1 MPDPHPPLEGIVSA
15 IHAVLAEPG
24 VRSRLTGEGGH
35 VIEFT
40 ETALVAFVAG
50 QRAAAWEAALATTAP
65 AGEDAGDREFAS
77 VASTVEQAVVDL
89 LREGPRSRGEI
100 DQAVMDQAGCARAT
114 VSRALDSLTRRG
126 TVAPLPRRKGWRLVT
141 ASPTIGLL
149 ARARNAITSN
159 GDTRMHTKALAQ
171 ALGMPVAPMQE
182 ELRAAGVGPLRRA
195 FTRGGEEARGY
206 DLADIDAAIA
216 AHAETA

>member
-50 QRAAAWEAALATTAP
+50 QRAAAWDAALATTAP
-65 AGEDAGDREFAS
+65 AGEDTGDREVAS
-77 VASTVEQAVVDL
+77 AASTVEQAVVDL
-89 LREGPRSRGEI
+89 LREGPRARGEI

-126 TVAPLPRRKGWRLVT
+126 TVAPLPGRKGWYLTSQAEHSAAAAAVLEALGSKGPLATT
-141 ASPTIGLL
+141 ALRQMLTGQPGCGS
-149 ARARNAITSN
+149 TSV
-159 GDTRMHTKALAQ
+159 DEALKALSDKGVIAKAHDSRKAPW
-171 ALGMPVAPMQE
+171 AL
-182 ELRAAGVGPLRRA
+182 
-195 FTRGGEEARGY
+195 T
-206 DLADIDAAIA
+206 
-216 AHAETA
+216 